1 MLQTNHFSNMNK
13 DQLLPE
19 SVKEI
24 LSEESIT
31 TIEEAIKDK
40 ITLSV
45 ESALTSQ
52 DELYSEKLEELIAA
66 IDKDHSA
73 KLNRIV
79 EAVDANNTKKL
90 MQVVKKYEND
100 INVDAKEFKNT
111 LVESISDYLEEYID
125 EAIPS
130 EAVLEA
136 TQNRTAMEVLKNLR
150 QVLAVDSSLM
160 SESVKEAVIDG
171 KNQIDEL
178 KTELE
183 KVQKENS
190 LLKEAY
196 NRTKADL
203 LLESKTAK
211 LPQKKAE
218 YLRKVLSDKTPKFI
232 EENFDYTAKLFDK
245 KESERIE
252 VIKEEAFTN
261 RKVKADAPVQKLVEE
276 KKESFNPYLD
286 ELNKMK

>member
-1 MLQTNHFSNMNK
+1 MNK

-90 MQVVKKYEND
+90 MQVVKKYESD

-125 EAIPS
+125 EAIPA

-136 TQNRTAMEVLKNLR
+136 TQNKTAMEVLMNLR
-150 QVLAVDSSLM
+150 KVLAVDSSLM

-183 KVQKENS
+183 KTQKENS

-218 YLRKVLSDKTPKFI
+218 YLRKVLGDKTPKFI

-252 VIKEEAFTN
+252 VIKEEAFSN

>member
-90 MQVVKKYEND
+90 MQVVKKYESD

-218 YLRKVLSDKTPKFI
+218 YLRKVLGDKTPKFI